1 MSNLVRCK
9 DRFTYLSSERI
20 GTLLVYS
27 LIGNHIKKGIVHVTT
42 LAAMVSIRNCR
53 NCNGEVKWKNYIHLV
68 VLYSPILGAGTGFNP
83 KYCDATHLSNQ

>member
-42 LAAMVSIRNCR
+42 
-53 NCNGEVKWKNYIHLV
+53 WQPWFPY
-68 VLYSPILGAGTGFNP
+68 GTAEIVMGR
-83 KYCDATHLSNQ
+83 